1 MGYKTILV
9 HCNDKR
15 RIRTLLAPVLR
26 LAEATEAHL
35 IGLSV
40 VPPVAVIP
48 TGVPGAPDTMVVDQ
62 HRKALRAEIPE
73 MKAIFASAALGR
85 GCVAEWREDDAGAGA
100 VADRVLQ
107 YARAVDL
114 VAVSQDDPDWPGSG
128 HLDVAERLV
137 MESGRPV
144 LVVPNAGTFESV
156 GRRALV
162 AWNARRE
169 AARAVF
175 DALPILKRASA
186 VRVVRVNPQSERD
199 KALDIPAADICDA
212 LARHG
217 VSCQATEQV
226 VPRGAGV
233 GETLVAC
240 ARDFGADLMVMGCYG
255 HARLRELVFGGAS
268 RHVLSHMAL
277 PVLMSH

>member
-1 MGYKTILV
+1 MTYKTVLV

-15 RIRTLLAPVLR
+15 RIKTLLAPVVH
-26 LAEATEAHL
+26 LAEQDRAHL
-35 IGLSV
+35 IGLAV
-40 VPPVAVIP
+40 VPPVMVIP
-48 TGVPGAPDTMVVDQ
+48 TGVPGAPDTMVVDE
-62 HRKALRAEIPE
+62 HCRAFRAELPE
-73 MKAIFASAALGR
+73 MKAIFESLALGS
-85 GCVAEWREDDAGAGA
+85 GYVPAWREDDAGAGA
-100 VADRVLQ
+100 VADRVLE

-128 HLDVAERLV
+128 HLDVAERLI

-156 GRRALV
+156 GRRVLV
-162 AWNARRE
+162 TWNARRE

-175 DALPILKRASA
+175 DALPILRRASE
-186 VRVVRVNPQSERD
+186 VRVVWVNPQSERE

-217 VSCQATEQV
+217 VACQATEQV
-226 VPRGAGV
+226 APRGTGV
-233 GETLVAC
+233 GDTLAAC

-255 HARLRELVFGGAS
+255 HTRLRELVFGGAS
-268 RHVLSHMAL
+268 RHALSHMTL